1 MSAPQILTNIINP
14 SSLVYG
20 AISLTASIGTVVTLI
35 ITIRALR
42 ESRKLIRLE
51 SQSRALDAA
60 LTVVDDYLERVISG
74 DHFGKIALIRA
85 SHSGVLLP
93 VSGQNYDSVRLFIDH
108 IIIYYP
114 TFRFLLKRTE
124 DSKIQLEYFNK
135 LNQRVDLA
143 INYLGPLIMRQLKS
157 SQRLNA
163 EDLERLLKNIHD
175 LGDSM
180 SEFKDSLFTYN
191 RD

>member
-1 MSAPQILTNIINP
+1 MSVSQILTNIINP

-51 SQSRALDAA
+51 SQNRAMDAA

-74 DHFGKIALIRA
+74 DHFGKIALIKA

-157 SQRLNA
+157 SQGLNP

-175 LGDSM
+175 FGDSM
-180 SEFKDSLFTYN
+180 SEFKDSLFTDN